1 MPLPSGERQIFLA
14 NDLGPLA
21 LAWYHSVTH
30 FFVKQV
36 TQ

>member
-1 MPLPSGERQIFLA
+1 MPLPSGERQISRA
-14 NDLGPLA
+14 NDLGPFE